1 LREFIFA
8 GDGSMEQ
15 IKTFGDNLSSVRSAK
30 NITREELATAVGIE
44 LDKLILMEEKK
55 LYPTMKI
62 LSKFVDVL
70 KTDVGELIK
79 GDQMYEELKEL
90 ALKYD
95 LANLLSGLEKL
106 GLEAERASE

>member
-1 LREFIFA
+1 
-8 GDGSMEQ
+8 
-15 IKTFGDNLSSVRSAK
+15 
-30 NITREELATAVGIE
+30 
-44 LDKLILMEEKK
+44 
-55 LYPTMKI
+55 MKI

>member
-1 LREFIFA
+1 
-8 GDGSMEQ
+8 MEQ

-55 LYPTMKI
+55 LYPSMKI

>member
-1 LREFIFA
+1 
-8 GDGSMEQ
+8 MEQ